1 MGHRKIDISRIQND
15 RHRQVTFAK
24 RKLGVMKKA
33 TELSILC
40 NANVAIIVFSAN
52 NKMSVYSSCPINTL
66 VQRYLETRESAEVRP
81 PRLAR
86 RGRLRRRACR
96 PSRSAHATCVG
107 TQVVTTED
115 YFREK
120 AREALAAVDSDDGA
134 PNRHVLSSTGSWP
147 ITATNADGSFS
158 FSPRPYAHH
167 MSQGFSSQPNQGIP
181 LLQVSPTEQTQQAIQ
196 RQMLQLQQQQQQVQQ
211 QQMQLMQQ
219 QIQHHQQE
227 MQQFQMQQ
235 QQAPQALAQQSQQI
249 TQPPVQPQL
258 QQVAPQ
264 QPYQGFPRGQ
274 QAMIQAQGSQNQAPA
289 AAPPPMLMQ
298 QPAPFQSFALYPEKK
313 LQINADPGQT
323 PQQLQ
328 LQLQQL
334 QQQQSFVQQQLESVQ
349 RQLLPSP
356 AAAAPPVASEMP
368 RHLALSALQ

>member
-66 VQRYLETRESAEVRP
+66 VQRYLETRESAEV
-81 PRLAR
+81 
-86 RGRLRRRACR
+86 
-96 PSRSAHATCVG
+96 
-107 TQVVTTED
+107 VTTED

-181 LLQVSPTEQTQQAIQ
+181 PLQVSPTEQTQQAIQ